1 LSGLITR
8 IILLRGGSSFNFN
21 GGNGLLSD
29 FFVFHFGDDLS
40 EYAIEAL
47 AEVPHTRLMTA
58 VVIDDL
64 AESSIS
70 HLDFFDFPRI
80 HRLLYGAS
88 GGSANAILQLGRGET
103 VFTLETRD

>member
-1 LSGLITR
+1 M
-8 IILLRGGSSFNFN
+8 RGGSSFNFDS
-21 GGNGLLSD
+21 GYGLLSD
-29 FFVFHFGDDLS
+29 FFVFHLGDDLS
-40 EYAIEAL
+40 EDAIEAL

-70 HLDFFDFPRI
+70 HLDLFDFPRI

-103 VFTLETRD
+103 VFTLETWD